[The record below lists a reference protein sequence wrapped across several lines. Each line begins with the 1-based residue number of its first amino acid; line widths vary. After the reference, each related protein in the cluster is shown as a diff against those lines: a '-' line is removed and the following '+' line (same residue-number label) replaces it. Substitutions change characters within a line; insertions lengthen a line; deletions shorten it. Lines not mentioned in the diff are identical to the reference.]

1 MKKKTIS
8 LYTDF
13 NEWRFLSRKLP
24 YKGILEDS
32 GKPEREI
39 TQEKHT
45 SKRKGKT
52 GKARIKKDCNNSRK
66 TTNRMWENLLE
77 ESRVNFNMQFTRK
90 PENLELNKITQFTD
104 RKQKE
109 NCAI

>member
-32 GKPEREI
+32 GKSEREI
-39 TQEKHT
+39 TQENRNILQNRREKLE
-45 SKRKGKT
+45 KPEL
-52 GKARIKKDCNNSRK
+52 RK
-66 TTNRMWENLLE
+66 TATIHE
-77 ESRVNFNMQFTRK
+77 
-90 PENLELNKITQFTD
+90 
-104 RKQKE
+104 KQPIE
-109 NCAI
+109 CERTC